1 MRLLKQSFGEPFGTY
16 LRREIPHTGQ
26 TRGPYFLRKLSFLK
40 GHFREFELFISMQF
54 DLSILLYKKALKWP
68 TEAQKGLVSPKRH
81 NKGIM
86 RHKLTR
92 YAQKGSWKLGPM
104 RSLPG
109 DCFLGRGFDIDFFY
123 QYQPDSAPC
132 CKLLFTLLT
141 PFTLLAPLNT
151 VKNSFGAKKL
161 YLIWLYGFMGF
172 RAKSRMDGE
181 LDGIYPSLLQ
191 LPDHMHTC
199 TIHSKRQKSFI
210 CQYKSRSNNSNGATA
225 DFEFSVGA

>member
-1 MRLLKQSFGEPFGTY
+1 
-16 LRREIPHTGQ
+16 
-26 TRGPYFLRKLSFLK
+26 
-40 GHFREFELFISMQF
+40 
-54 DLSILLYKKALKWP
+54 
-68 TEAQKGLVSPKRH
+68 
-81 NKGIM
+81 
-86 RHKLTR
+86 
-92 YAQKGSWKLGPM
+92 M

-172 RAKSRMDGE
+172 RAKKRMDGE
-181 LDGIYPSLLQ
+181 LDG
-191 LPDHMHTC
+191 
-199 TIHSKRQKSFI
+199 KRMGTGE
-210 CQYKSRSNNSNGATA
+210 SNGVWALLLGLHDCSGRCLGPISLYWLLGRPRCPGLLAAGHAPQRTR
-225 DFEFSVGA
+225 